1 MRNCKFRL
9 FLFYH
14 AKIACSLF
22 LLLFAKQDS
31 KINDNLVSLYSQ
43 FTPVKGN
50 VKASIFILS
59 CPLLL
64 IVRILSKLKNVFVN

>member
-14 AKIACSLF
+14 TKIARSLF

-31 KINDNLVSLYSQ
+31 KINDNLVSLYSL

-59 CPLLL
+59 YPLLL